1 MNATR
6 GHLGVCAEVKISTYT
21 LLHVHVHLEFLF
33 YSFDLSPK
41 G

>member
-6 GHLGVCAEVKISTYT
+6 GHLLNAEVKISTYT